1 MFLVN
6 CGHRLRME
14 LDPPGVG
21 FSSDPTVGF
30 LVQEYRLGL
39 KRP

>member
-1 MFLVN
+1 
-6 CGHRLRME
+6 ME

-21 FSSDPTVGF
+21 FSFEPAVG
-30 LVQEYRLGL
+30 LLAQEYRLRL

>member
-1 MFLVN
+1 
-6 CGHRLRME
+6 LRME

-21 FSSDPTVGF
+21 FSFEPAVD
-30 LVQEYRLGL
+30 LLAQEYRLRL